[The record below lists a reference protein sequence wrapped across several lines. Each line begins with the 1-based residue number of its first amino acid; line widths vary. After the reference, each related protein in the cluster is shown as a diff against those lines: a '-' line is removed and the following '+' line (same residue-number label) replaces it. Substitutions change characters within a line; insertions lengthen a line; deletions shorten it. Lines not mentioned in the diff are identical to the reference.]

1 MKNTPASITTALV
14 NDLAQ
19 PYLIL
24 DMEFTGGTVRLTNLP
39 YDIQV
44 GGNTYVADGG
54 LTDLEPPQLTS
65 ILDREVYRIKLVD
78 FNNEYKSHFDNNALG
93 TPATVRLGILGNTTD
108 FDTVYK
114 GRIDG
119 VSIETNPAEGTK
131 SATIECSSP
140 FAALDRTNSRM
151 TDKNH
156 QRNINPDDS
165 SMDYVYAAAKE
176 VEIKWGKQ

>member
-1 MKNTPASITTALV
+1 MKNTPSSITTALV
-14 NDLAQ
+14 QDLAQ

-24 DMEFTGGTVRLTNLP
+24 DMEFTSGTIRLTNLA

-54 LTDLEPPQLTS
+54 LTELEPPKLTS

-78 FNNEYKSHFDNNALG
+78 FNNEFKGYFDNQALG
-93 TPATVRLGILGNTTD
+93 TPVTVRLGIEGNTTD
-108 FDTVYK
+108 LDTVYK

-131 SATIECSSP
+131 DATIECASP
-140 FAALDRTNSRM
+140 FAALDRTNNRM
-151 TDKNH
+151 TDKNY
-156 QRNINPDDS
+156 QKNISATDT
-165 SMDYVYAAAKE
+165 SMDEVYAAAKE
-176 VEIKWGKQ
+176 TEVKWGKK